1 MTSVDNLD
9 TIPVAPLKI
18 ISLDSFKPL
27 ADKVDK
33 LIVTTRKSE
42 AETKNPIYSFPGY
55 VAESYLVDADCPRF
69 SSGEAKGILRESVHG
84 TDLFILA
91 DVVNNNL
98 SYGFYGIENRKS
110 PDDQFQDL
118 KRMIDACNGK
128 AHRITVIIPFLYE
141 SRQDKRTNLE
151 SLDCAT
157 ALQELLYMGVKNIV
171 TFDAHDP
178 RIANAIPISGFD
190 NFYTSYQFIQSLLT
204 TEKKLSLAKE
214 DFMVVS
220 PDEGGMSKAV
230 FYANIL
236 GVDMGMFYKR
246 RDYSTVVNGKNPIV
260 AHEFLGTSV
269 EGKSIYIM
277 DDMIASGQSVLE
289 VAAELKKRKA
299 DKIYIA
305 ATFGLFTEGYE
316 QFDKYYEA
324 GLFDRIYTTNLTY
337 CSEELMSKPYYAN
350 VDISRY
356 LALIIH
362 TINHDKTLEDISNP
376 KARIQEMVREYKN
389 K

>member
-18 ISLDSFKPL
+18 ISLEGFQPL
-27 ADKVDK
+27 ADKIDN

-42 AETKNPIYSFPGY
+42 AVTKNPVTSFPGY
-55 VAESYLVDADCPRF
+55 LADSYLVAADCPRF
-69 SSGEAKGILRESVHG
+69 SSGEAKGILKESIYG

-91 DVVNNNL
+91 DVVNNGL
-98 SYGFYGIENRKS
+98 PYGFYGLENHKS

-128 AHRITVIIPFLYE
+128 AHRINVIIPFLYE

-157 ALQELLYMGVKNIV
+157 ALQELLYMGVKNII

-178 RIANAIPISGFD
+178 RIANAIPLSGFD
-190 NFYTSYQFIQSLLT
+190 NFYTSFQFIQTLLT
-204 TEKKLSLAKE
+204 KEMDLSLAKE

-236 GVDMGMFYKR
+236 GADMGMFYKR
-246 RDYSTVVNGKNPIV
+246 RDYSVVVNGKNPIV
-260 AHEFLGTSV
+260 AHEFLGPSV

-299 DKIYIA
+299 NKIYIA
-305 ATFGLFTEGYE
+305 ATFGLFTEGY
-316 QFDKYYEA
+316 QKFDEYYEA

-337 CSEELMSKPYYAN
+337 CSEELMNKPYYAN

-362 TINHDKTLEDISNP
+362 TINHDKTLENISNP
-376 KARIQEMVREYKN
+376 KAKIQEMVREFKN
-389 K
+389 R